1 MVCSGVAY
9 YLLLTGVYRLTIEEP
24 FYEKQLAEERIN
36 YLAYHDDLT
45 GLPNRR
51 RLTQRVEEMIIAG
64 EKNTSDK
71 FSALAIMNINH
82 FKNINDSLGHFA
94 GDHLLKLVSE
104 RLVNE
109 AKSTEELYSM
119 GADEFAFL

>member
-1 MVCSGVAY
+1 MTPISGGNIDDVFGMLCSGIAY
-9 YLLLTGVYRLTIEEP
+9 YQLLTGVYRLTIEEP

-51 RLTQRVEEMIIAG
+51 RLTQRVEEMIDAG
-64 EKNTSDK
+64 ETDTNDQ

-82 FKNINDSLGHFA
+82 FKNINDSLGHYA
-94 GDHLLKLVSE
+94 GD
-104 RLVNE
+104 
-109 AKSTEELYSM
+109 LY
-119 GADEFAFL
+119 